1 MSRYNGRKCAH
12 VQQIK
17 KLTACL
23 LAVVMIVALV
33 PAQAAQSGTALT
45 RGQTADRLLAA
56 ADDYN
61 AGVQR
66 SDILKGYPNGDL
78 AEDQGVSRVQA
89 LVMLERAFGGL
100 PTPVGDNARSGYP
113 AASFTDVPRWA
124 QEELS
129 SVLAS
134 GIVAGTSATTLSPN
148 DPILDWQL
156 DLLIDRV
163 YALEGTNL
171 KDDFYAA
178 VNKTALDQSVIQ
190 PGYTS
195 SGGFTDLAIETN
207 QEVAQIITDIVAAP
221 KTDGERKIAALY
233 ENILSL
239 SQDDPQALAPVQGY
253 LDAID
258 KAASPA
264 DIAALLGQLQTETG
278 TSLILGVTLGTDAK
292 DSDAHILT
300 VATMAPMLGSN
311 GYDTATAA
319 QKAAYLQ
326 YLTTLFTLAG
336 QKDAAQQAQLLWDAD
351 TVIAAASLDNQE
363 LADVDKTYNLYTMA
377 QLKALFPQIDL
388 EALFAASGF
397 RLTDKIV
404 VSDPGALQAV
414 AALFAA
420 DQLDTLKAYARLGIV
435 SSFGPVLDE
444 AFSDAYDVFQQGY
457 LGVSGALTREETAAQ
472 YVMSLMSDYLGQAY
486 VDRCF
491 SAQAKADVEQM
502 VRDIIGVY
510 EQRIRALDWMSD
522 ATKTMAL
529 KKLDTMT
536 YKIGYPDQ
544 WDDPYHD
551 VTFRTT
557 SEGGSFYRTIVDMS
571 LASREAQIA
580 AQDQPVDKDAWL
592 ITPYT
597 VNAYY
602 DPNANSINFPAAILQ
617 APFYDV
623 DAPAE
628 RNLGGIGYVIAHE
641 ITHAFD
647 NNGAKYDENGN
658 AADWWTAE
666 DYAAFQGLCEK
677 VVALYDG
684 REVVPGIT
692 CSGALTLSEDIAD
705 LGAVACITQLESQK
719 AKPDYAALY
728 TAAGQIWCSSYTRE
742 YRQLLAQYD
751 VHAPDKLRGSLVL
764 QNFQPFYDAFGITE
778 GDGMWLA
785 PQDRVQIW

>member
-1 MSRYNGRKCAH
+1 M
-12 VQQIK
+12 QQIK

-45 RGQTADRLLAA
+45 RGQTTDRLLAA

-156 DLLIDRV
+156 ELLIDRV

-195 SGGFTDLAIETN
+195 AGGFTDLAIETN
-207 QEVAQIITDIVAAP
+207 QQVAQIITDIVAAP

-233 ENILSL
+233 ENILAVGK
-239 SQDDPQALAPVQGY
+239 DDPQMLAPIQGY

-258 KAASPA
+258 KAAAPA
-264 DIAALLGQLQTETG
+264 DIVAVMAQMLEETG
-278 TSLILGVTLGTDAK
+278 TGLILAFGLTTDAK
-292 DSDAHILT
+292 DSDAHVL
-300 VATMAPMLGSN
+300 ALQTMSPALGKT
-311 GYDTATAA
+311 GYATATAQ
-319 QKAAYLQ
+319 QKDAYLQ
-326 YLTTLFTLAG
+326 YITTMLDLVGVDPA
-336 QKDAAQQAQLLWDAD
+336 DAARQAQLVWDAD
-351 TVIAAASLDNQE
+351 VAIADVSLDTQDQG
-363 LADVDKTYNLYTMA
+363 DVSKTYSRLA
-377 QLKALFPQIDL
+377 I
-388 EALFAASGF
+388 ASGY
-397 RLTDKIV
+397 
-404 VSDPGALQAV
+404 GAL
-414 AALFAA
+414 L
-420 DQLDTLKAYARLGIV
+420 DQRFV
-435 SSFGPVLDE
+435 E
-444 AFSDAYDVFQQGY
+444 ASDAFQQGY
-457 LGVSGALTREETAAQ
+457 LGISGALTREELAAQ

-522 ATKTMAL
+522 TTKEKAL

-536 YKIGYPDQ
+536 YQIGYPDE
-544 WDDPYHD
+544 WDDPYRD
-551 VTFRTT
+551 VSFRTT
-557 SEGGSFYRTIVDMS
+557 SEGGSFYDVVIAMGKAERAALV
-571 LASREAQIA
+571 A
-580 AQDQPVDKDAWL
+580 AQDRPVDKTAWAM
-592 ITPYT
+592 TPYT

-623 DAPAE
+623 DAPDA

-684 REVVPGIT
+684 REIAPGIT

-705 LGAVACITQLESQK
+705 LGAMACITQLEGQK
-719 AKPDYAALY
+719 AKPDYEALY

-742 YRQLLAQYD
+742 YRQLLAQVD

-764 QNFQPFYDAFGITE
+764 QNFQQFYDTFGITE
-778 GDGMWLA
+778 GCGMWLA

>member
-1 MSRYNGRKCAH
+1 MQK
-12 VQQIK
+12 IK

-156 DLLIDRV
+156 ELLIDRV
-163 YALEGTNL
+163 YALEGTEL

-195 SGGFTDLAIETN
+195 TGGFTDLAIETN
-207 QEVAQIITDIVAAP
+207 REVAQIITDIAAAP
-221 KTDGERKIAALY
+221 KTDGERKVAALY
-233 ENILSL
+233 ENLL
-239 SQDDPQALAPVQGY
+239 ALGKGDPQALAPIQGY
-253 LDAID
+253 LDAVD
-258 KAASPA
+258 AAASPA
-264 DIAALLGQLQTETG
+264 DIAALLGRLQTETG
-278 TSLILGVTLGTDAK
+278 STLILGVTLGTDAK
-292 DSDAHILT
+292 DSDTYVLT
-300 VATMAPMLGSN
+300 VEAMAPTLGSN

-326 YLTTLFTLAG
+326 YLTTLFDLAG

-351 TVIAAASLDNQE
+351 TVIAAASMDDQE
-363 LADVDKTYNLYTMA
+363 LSDVDKTYNLYTMA

-388 EALFAASGF
+388 QALFAASGL

-404 VSDPGALQAV
+404 VSDPGALRAV
-414 AALFAA
+414 AALFTA
-420 DQLDTLKAYARLGIV
+420 DRLDTLKAYARYELLSG
-435 SSFGPVLDE
+435 FGPLLDE
-444 AFSDAYDVFQQGY
+444 TFSDAYDVFQQDY
-457 LGVSGALTREETAAQ
+457 LGVTGALTREESAAQ
-472 YVMSLMSDYLGQAY
+472 YVMSTMSDYLGQAY

-502 VRDIIGVY
+502 VRDIIGVFA
-510 EQRIRALDWMSD
+510 QRIRALDWMSD
-522 ATKTMAL
+522 ATKAMAL

-536 YKIGYPDQ
+536 YKIGYPDE
-544 WDDPYHD
+544 WDDPYRD

-557 SEGGSFYRTIVDMS
+557 SEGGSLYRTVTDMS
-571 LASREAQIA
+571 LASRAAQIA
-580 AQDQPVDKDAWL
+580 EQDQPVDKDVWL
-592 ITPYT
+592 MTPYT

-617 APFYDV
+617 APFYDA
-623 DAPAE
+623 DASEE
-628 RNLGGIGYVIAHE
+628 RNLGGIGYAIAHE

-666 DYAAFQGLCEK
+666 DRTAFQALCEK

-684 REVVPGIT
+684 REAAPGIT
-692 CSGALTLSEDIAD
+692 CSGTLTLSENIAD

-719 AKPDYAALY
+719 ADPDYATLY
-728 TAAGQIWCSSYTRE
+728 TAASQLWCASYTRE

-751 VHAPDKLRGSLVL
+751 VHAPSKLRGSLVL
-764 QNFQPFYDAFGITE
+764 QNFQQFYDAFGITE

>member
-1 MSRYNGRKCAH
+1 M
-12 VQQIK
+12 QQIK

-113 AASFTDVPRWA
+113 AASFTDVPGWA

-134 GIVAGTSATTLSPN
+134 GIVAGTTPTTLSPN

-156 DLLIDRV
+156 ELLIDRV

-190 PGYTS
+190 PGYTGT
-195 SGGFTDLAIETN
+195 GGFTDLAIETSG
-207 QEVAQIITDIVAAP
+207 QVAQIITDIAAAP
-221 KTDGERKIAALY
+221 KTDAERKIAALY
-233 ENILSL
+233 ENILAVGK
-239 SQDDPQALAPVQGY
+239 DDPQMLAPIQGY

-258 KAASPA
+258 AATTPA
-264 DIAALLGQLQTETG
+264 DIVAVMAQMLEETG
-278 TSLILGVTLGTDAK
+278 TGLIVSFGLTTDAK
-292 DSDAHILT
+292 DSDAYVL
-300 VATMAPMLGSN
+300 ALQTMSPALGKT
-311 GYDTATAA
+311 GYATATAP
-319 QKAAYLQ
+319 QKDAYLQ
-326 YLTTLFTLAG
+326 YITTMLTLVGVDPA
-336 QKDAAQQAQLLWDAD
+336 DAARQAQLVWDAD
-351 TVIAAASLDNQE
+351 VSIADASLDTQDQG
-363 LADVDKTYNLYTMA
+363 DVSKTYNLYTMA
-377 QLKALFPQIDL
+377 QLDALFPAAPLDPI
-388 EALFAASGF
+388 FAASGL
-397 RLTDKIV
+397 RQTDRIL
-404 VSDPGALQAV
+404 VSDPGAVRAIG
-414 AALFAA
+414 ALFAP
-420 DQLDTLKAYARLGIV
+420 DRLDTLKAYSRLAIASGY
-435 SSFGPVLDE
+435 GALLDQRFVE
-444 AFSDAYDVFQQGY
+444 ASDTFQQGY
-457 LGVSGALTREETAAQ
+457 LGVSGALSREELAAQ

-502 VRDIIGVY
+502 VQDIIGVY

-522 ATKTMAL
+522 TTKAKAL

-536 YKIGYPDQ
+536 YKIGYPDE
-544 WDDPYHD
+544 WDDPYRD
-551 VTFRTT
+551 VAFRTT
-557 SEGGSFYRTIVDMS
+557 SEGGSFYDVV
-571 LASREAQIA
+571 IA
-580 AQDQPVDKDAWL
+580 MGKAERAALVAEQDRPVDKTAWAM
-592 ITPYT
+592 TPYT

-623 DAPAE
+623 DAPDA

-705 LGAVACITQLESQK
+705 LGAMACITQLEGQK
-719 AKPDYAALY
+719 AKPDYETLY

-742 YRQLLAQYD
+742 YRQLLAQFD

-764 QNFQPFYDAFGITE
+764 QNFQQFYDTFGITE

>member
-1 MSRYNGRKCAH
+1 M
-12 VQQIK
+12 QQIK

-113 AASFTDVPRWA
+113 AASFTDVPGWA

-233 ENILSL
+233 ENILAVGK
-239 SQDDPQALAPVQGY
+239 DDPQALAPIQGY

-258 KAASPA
+258 KATTPA

-300 VATMAPMLGSN
+300 VATMAPMLGSS

-319 QKAAYLQ
+319 QRAAYLQ
-326 YLTTLFTLAG
+326 YLTTLFALAG

-397 RLTDKIV
+397 HLTDKIV

-414 AALFAA
+414 AALFTA
-420 DQLDTLKAYARLGIV
+420 DQLDTLKAYTRLGIV

-444 AFSDAYDVFQQGY
+444 AFSDAYDAFQQGY
-457 LGVSGALTREETAAQ
+457 LGVSGSLTREETAAQ

-502 VRDIIGVY
+502 VQDIIGVY

-522 ATKTMAL
+522 TTKTMAL

-544 WDDPYHD
+544 WDDPYRD

-623 DAPAE
+623 DAPDA

-684 REVVPGIT
+684 REVAPGIT
-692 CSGALTLSEDIAD
+692 CSGTLTLSEDIAD
-705 LGAVACITQLESQK
+705 LGAMACITQLEGQK
-719 AKPDYAALY
+719 AKPDYETLY

-742 YRQLLAQYD
+742 YRQLLAQFD

-764 QNFQPFYDAFGITE
+764 QNFPQFYETFGITE